1 MKKVIGLIALFIGSF
16 LTIKAQTYCLGYDV
30 VSITATEFTLQLKLQ
45 GSSNFKLG
53 SSNFRFNYNS
63 SALSNPT
70 LVAIDPSNSALV
82 IPPYDIINVVQ
93 TSPST
98 ARFNILLASPNTGVT
113 IAASSAWTNIGRITF
128 TILDPSGTTSLSYNA
143 AASPV
148 FKDDEATQIFQ
159 AMSGC
164 PTLNV
169 TLPIELIAFDAK
181 RAKNTTLL
189 EWTSVNALDMATFD
203 VQRSNDGEHFETI
216 GQVKAINTIDKKG
229 YAFTDA
235 QPLNG
240 VNYYRLKM
248 VETTGKS
255 TYSAIKS
262 IIFGK
267 DLSARVYPSL
277 FQDILT
283 VDVNSSQA
291 KGDVSIQIFDIA
303 GNLMV
308 NKKLNYANGFGQ
320 VTMPTGNLTAGVYI
334 VKIIENQA
342 TLQTKVTKL

>member
-1 MKKVIGLIALFIGSF
+1 MKRI
-16 LTIKAQTYCLGYDV
+16 LTSLLCLLAIYSTINAQTYCIDYQV
-30 VSITATEFTLQLKLQ
+30 VSTGATFVIDVKLRGSAAFDLGTSTIVFTYNGASLTNPILVTDYMSASNKYNATTVVKTNPSAEGTASINIFLKTVND
-45 GSSNFKLG
+45 GS
-53 SSNFRFNYNS
+53 
-63 SALSNPT
+63 
-70 LVAIDPSNSALV
+70 
-82 IPPYDIINVVQ
+82 
-93 TSPST
+93 
-98 ARFNILLASPNTGVT
+98 T
-113 IAASSAWTNIGRITF
+113 IAADPSSTNIARISF
-128 TILDPSGTTSLSYNA
+128 TNSGVGTSNLAFGNLSD
-143 AASPV
+143 V
-148 FKDDEATQIFQ
+148 FKSNNMTQL
-159 AMSGC
+159 SRTTGC
-164 PTLNV
+164 GGLDV

-216 GQVKAINTIDKKG
+216 GQVKAVNTIDKKG

-283 VDVNSSQA
+283 VDVNSSQV

-308 NKKLNYANGFGQ
+308 NKKLNYVNGFGQ

-342 TLQTKVTKL
+342 ILQTKVTKL